1 MKSHQVSIKSS
12 SDTQLLALE
21 KDMLA
26 KLGLI
31 GKLEAQ
37 IARSTMDFK
46 ELEEKL
52 MVITKEK
59 DFNST
64 QNKELNHLLTEAKS
78 KIRELE
84 EKLANIPK
92 PPVEK
97 PKEKEPPSPTKGS
110 PAKPG
115 DQ

>member
-1 MKSHQVSIKSS
+1 MKNHQVSIKSS

-31 GKLEAQ
+31 GQLEAQ

-52 MVITKEK
+52 MVIT
-59 DFNST
+59 
-64 QNKELNHLLTEAKS
+64 
-78 KIRELE
+78 
-84 EKLANIPK
+84 
-92 PPVEK
+92 
-97 PKEKEPPSPTKGS
+97 
-110 PAKPG
+110 
-115 DQ
+115 